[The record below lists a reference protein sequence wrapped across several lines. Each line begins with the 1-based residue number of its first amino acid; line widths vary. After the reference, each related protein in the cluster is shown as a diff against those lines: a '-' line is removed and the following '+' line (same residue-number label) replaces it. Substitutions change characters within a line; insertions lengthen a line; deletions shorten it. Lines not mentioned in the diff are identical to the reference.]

1 MGNLGEDT
9 LSLPPPRGLLLRTL
23 PPKPNPLQRQEAPWS
38 GLTSCLSFPVKCLP
52 APGPL
57 HLPISPP
64 RAQLPPR
71 RPSTAPLCLLNLF
84 SPLLSAPLQRE
95 NVVCQRLL
103 PTCPAQTAG
112 TRKDPF
118 GSIPHQDFGISA
130 ALQTQLTPHPFQA
143 MGLTLDSQEA
153 RVTTAT
159 LQRRGRPGHGKQ
171 QVAGATQPDADK
183 PGLSWESGRRQRGGL
198 PLCPSGPGGSG
209 EAKSPLSVAA
219 APLSPPGRAQPT
231 PVACERQGPT
241 EGSGAE
247 GGVSTKGPVLCSDVS
262 SSPRW
267 GGLELI
273 YNHPS
278 PALTPQ
284 PAQCSTS
291 YEGSLQV
298 SCWALEQL

>member
-1 MGNLGEDT
+1 M
-9 LSLPPPRGLLLRTL
+9 
-23 PPKPNPLQRQEAPWS
+23 
-38 GLTSCLSFPVKCLP
+38 SCPDC
-52 APGPL
+52 G
-57 HLPISPP
+57 H
-64 RAQLPPR
+64 Q
-71 RPSTAPLCLLNLF
+71 
-84 SPLLSAPLQRE
+84 
-95 NVVCQRLL
+95 
-103 PTCPAQTAG
+103 
-112 TRKDPF
+112 KDPF
-118 GSIPHQDFGISA
+118 GSIPHQDFGTSA
-130 ALQTQLTPHPFQA
+130 ALQTQLTPHPFWA

-183 PGLSWESGRRQRGGL
+183 PGLSWESGGWQRGGL

-247 GGVSTKGPVLCSDVS
+247 GGVSTKGPVLRSDVS
-262 SSPRW
+262 SSPLW

-273 YNHPS
+273 HNHPS